1 MANDTSKTAK
11 ITKRLLPTSTSPKC
25 QCTAEKYHLFAI
37 FAVLDVS
44 FVVNSC
50 LNHSFFTFI
59 FAVLLHFCSCYLV
72 LVMGDLLRTKT
83 IRFSTTNFTLF
94 DKFVYFC

>member
-50 LNHSFFTFI
+50 LNRNFLH
-59 FAVLLHFCSCYLV
+59 LLTLSKSVAWNDTNNSCNIN
-72 LVMGDLLRTKT
+72 T
-83 IRFSTTNFTLF
+83 STNYSGGVALKSVAINTHQ
-94 DKFVYFC
+94 YQ

>member
-50 LNHSFFTFI
+50 LNRNFLHIYLQFYYISVGVTWYVVQGTEYVIPTI
-59 FAVLLHFCSCYLV
+59 FEVLL
-72 LVMGDLLRTKT
+72 
-83 IRFSTTNFTLF
+83 
-94 DKFVYFC
+94 